1 MADSNR
7 SVPFTHSE
15 NLAILEEFNSYKGVL
30 LGKFNEEC
38 TNKKKH
44 EVWKKITDVVN
55 SVNPAAV
62 RDVSAVQKRFKNM
75 VQEAKNEIYKRKT
88 GPPTGGGKAK
98 KLKVTTEMVIE
109 IYGGESPLFW
119 GVKGGKESRVTRP
132 SNNSP
137 SNGETEDAPSPSQLS
152 SPSACV
158 DVILAVPEE
167 EEPADQEEITV
178 TLVPEDSQTVI
189 AAPTT
194 TTRTPSTTTTTRIP
208 TMAMVLEKQ
217 YTNLNLEEK
226 KLLLEIEVLQ
236 LQKQRLQLKLKR
248 QMEE

>member
-1 MADSNR
+1 MADNSR

-15 NLAILEEFNSYKGVL
+15 NLAILEEFNSYKGIL

-38 TNKKKH
+38 SNKKKH
-44 EVWKKITDVVN
+44 EVWRKITDSVN
-55 SVNPAAV
+55 SVNPSAV
-62 RDVSAVQKRFKNM
+62 RDISAVQKRFKNM
-75 VQEAKNEIYKRKT
+75 VQEAKKELYKRKNP
-88 GPPTGGGKAK
+88 GTGGGALK

-119 GVKGGKESRVTRP
+119 GVKGGKESGVA
-132 SNNSP
+132 NSSP
-137 SNGETEDAPSPSQLS
+137 NNGETVEDAAPLPTAQST
-152 SPSACV
+152 V
-158 DVILAVPEE
+158 TTTEE
-167 EEPADQEEITV
+167 EEPADEEEITV
-178 TLVPEDSQTVI
+178 SLVPEVSQAVT
-189 AAPTT
+189 AAPIT
-194 TTRTPSTTTTTRIP
+194 TTRNP

-217 YTNLNLEEK
+217 YNNLNLEEK